1 MLLYFAS
8 HSDPVEGVYR
18 ALSIATGTYI
28 HSEEAASL
36 PCVVKYYS
44 KILGTVV
51 VLANYKLPRFLYIFL
66 SCVAPVLTSNP
77 TDFMGILQIVSLTLV
92 IILRSTLP
100 KV

>member
-18 ALSIATGTYI
+18 ALSVATGTYI

-44 KILGTVV
+44 KILGNSSG
-51 VLANYKLPRFLYIFL
+51 ACKL
-66 SCVAPVLTSNP
+66 
-77 TDFMGILQIVSLTLV
+77 
-92 IILRSTLP
+92 
-100 KV
+100 